1 MMYFDLIMAGLGG
14 QGILFMGSLLA
25 NAAMVEG
32 KEVTYMPAYGPEMRG
47 GTANCTVVIS
57 DREIGS
63 PVIYNPYAAIVMNR
77 PSLARFGPRVL
88 RKGLI
93 IVNSS
98 LVDPSEITVS
108 NRSILLVPAND
119 LAREAGDERLGNM
132 VALGSLVAEC
142 GVVRLKS
149 LVKVL
154 PQIIQERYHD
164 LLPVNIKCLEK
175 GREYIRNVADR
186 SRLFGHL
193 PAAQ

>member
-1 MMYFDLIMAGLGG
+1 MYFDLIMAGLGG

-25 NAAMVEG
+25 NAAMIEG

-47 GTANCTVVIS
+47 GTANCTLVIS
-57 DREIGS
+57 DCEIGS
-63 PVIYNPYAAIVMNR
+63 PVIQNPYAAIVMNR
-77 PSLARFGPRVL
+77 PSLDKFGPRVL
-88 RKGLI
+88 RNGLV

-98 LVDPSEITVS
+98 LVDPSDVTISGRNV
-108 NRSILLVPAND
+108 LLVPAND

-132 VALGSLVAEC
+132 VALGSLVGEC

-149 LVKVL
+149 LIKVL
-154 PQIIQERYHD
+154 PQIIRKRYHD
-164 LLPVNIKCLEK
+164 LLPVNIRCLEK
-175 GREYIRNVADR
+175 GREYVQNVGAK